1 MLSCRSHCREQQDT
15 GDTVKKHRGHTDFPI
30 KKQNGK
36 KWKPPERQG
45 GRGMES
51 FVPRKIFFTK
61 GVGTHKDELHSFE
74 RALRDAGIE
83 RCNLVQVSS
92 IFPPECRMISKT
104 QGLKE
109 LVSGAITFCVM
120 SRCCSNEP
128 KRLLAA
134 SVGCAIPADQRSYGY
149 ISEHHAFGQT
159 EKQAGDYAEDMA
171 AAMLASTLGIDFNV
185 DESWDEKKEIFKISG
200 KIVRTRNVTQSTIV
214 KNSGYTTVIAAAVF
228 IL

>member
-1 MLSCRSHCREQQDT
+1 
-15 GDTVKKHRGHTDFPI
+15 
-30 KKQNGK
+30 
-36 KWKPPERQG
+36 
-45 GRGMES
+45 MEGL
-51 FVPRKIFFTK
+51 VPKKIFFTK

-92 IFPPECRMISKT
+92 IFPPDCKMISKK

-109 LVSGAITFCVM
+109 LVAGAITFCVM

-134 SVGCAIPADQRSYGY
+134 SVGCAIPADQKSYGY
-149 ISEHHAFGQT
+149 IIEHHSLGQT

-228 IL
+228 LF

>member
-1 MLSCRSHCREQQDT
+1 M
-15 GDTVKKHRGHTDFPI
+15 KI
-30 KKQNGK
+30 Y
-36 KWKPPERQG
+36 
-45 GRGMES
+45 
-51 FVPRKIFFTK
+51 VPKKIFFTK
-61 GVGTHKDELHSFE
+61 GVGTHKDELQSFE
-74 RALRDAGIE
+74 RAWRDAGIE
-83 RCNLVQVSS
+83 KCNLVTVSS
-92 IFPPECRMISKT
+92 IFPPGCKMISKP

-109 LVSGAITFCVM
+109 LVPGAITFCVM

-134 SVGCAIPADQRSYGY
+134 SVGCAIPADKSAYGY

-159 EKQAGDYAEDMA
+159 EKQAGDYSEDLA

-214 KNSGYTTVIAAAVF
+214 KNGGFTTVVAAAVF
-228 IL
+228 VF